1 MIIVIILLLLFALL
15 TGLAYLTL
23 FILTNLLLR
32 LTNKLP
38 LTIDNKKKLK
48 KALLISSLTISS
60 VATCL
65 FLFTTPSTNYKT
77 AFIEKEKDHF
87 ILTVK
92 GKKTL
97 MVHDPVS
104 LFLRKTY
111 EDSAKYIIPR
121 KQGVIKGEEL
131 PTEPGYYKSVGTITI
146 QNNQAEINLSYDNYD
161 DKKMDSDG
169 WNGKYKLVWRNR

>member
-1 MIIVIILLLLFALL
+1 MFALL

-60 VATCL
+60 VGTCL

-87 ILTVK
+87 ILTIK

-131 PTEPGYYKSVGTITI
+131 PTQPGYYKSVGTITI